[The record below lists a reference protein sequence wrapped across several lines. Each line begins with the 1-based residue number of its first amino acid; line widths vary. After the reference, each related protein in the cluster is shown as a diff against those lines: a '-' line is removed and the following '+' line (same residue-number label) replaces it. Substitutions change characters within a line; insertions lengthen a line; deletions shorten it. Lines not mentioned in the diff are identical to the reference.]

1 MAQKSGKRAQLCS
14 WAGGQSRVS
23 SWPVLSRALSLPA
36 LTRASVQPTA
46 VDFLPLPRVQAKLE
60 ALRAAHGQHDYDA
73 MSPIFEIKQT
83 VDVEAE
89 HAEQEA
95 ALKALREKPPPP
107 AEENV
112 EKDEFVKKKG
122 GFMAR
127 FLARKTKSDADV
139 DGAIAAAEAQENA
152 NQKSA
157 DGADGA
163 AAAGTNAG
171 EAAAGAN
178 ASAANE
184 LSKGT
189 TVAAEKPTPSKASDA
204 GAETGDTDDLY
215 PPPPPEE
222 DEHESELEALNKK
235 DQKHDPSKERRRV
248 AFDVNARSY
257 SRWMGLGKF

>member
-1 MAQKSGKRAQLCS
+1 
-14 WAGGQSRVS
+14 
-23 SWPVLSRALSLPA
+23 
-36 LTRASVQPTA
+36 
-46 VDFLPLPRVQAKLE
+46 
-60 ALRAAHGQHDYDA
+60 

-89 HAEQEA
+89 RAEQEA
-95 ALKALREKPPPP
+95 ALKALSEKPPPP

-139 DGAIAAAEAQENA
+139 DGAIAAAEAHEHA

-157 DGADGA
+157 DGADGTVP
-163 AAAGTNAG
+163 AGTNAG
-171 EAAAGAN
+171 AAAAGANEEAAGAN

-189 TVAAEKPTPSKASDA
+189 TGAAEKPTPSKASDA
-204 GAETGDTDDLY
+204 GVETGDTDDLY

-222 DEHESELEALNKK
+222 DEHESELDARNKK
-235 DQKHDPSKERRRV
+235 DQKQDPSKERRRV
-248 AFDVNARSY
+248 AFDVDARSY
-257 SRWMGLGKF
+257 SRWKGLGKFRMITLSLRHEC